1 VASAPALGAGDREFE
16 SPRPDPPHQAGRSFR
31 SMRPVAAYGPVAHL
45 HPPHADNPHA
55 DTPHARHPAHR
66 PPPHAKEPAPV
77 KSDLETLNPTR
88 VKLTVEVPFEEL
100 KPSLDAAYRKIGG
113 QVSIPGFRKG
123 KVPPR
128 VIDQRFGRAVVLEEA
143 VNEALPELYGRAVE
157 ENDVQVLGQPEVD
170 VTELEDGQ
178 HLTFTAEVDVRPQF
192 DLPDYEGLEVT
203 VDDAEV
209 TDAEV
214 EEQVDGLRER
224 FATLT
229 GVDRAA
235 ADGDFVSMDLSAT
248 VDGQA
253 VEELTAKGLSY
264 QVGSGSL
271 LDGLDEAVTG
281 LSVGESKDFPTTL
294 VGGDHAGQEATVTV
308 EVKSVKERELPE
320 LDDDFAQTA
329 SEFDSLEELRDDVR
343 KRVGEMKAVQQGVQA
358 RDRVL
363 EALLA
368 KVDIPLP
375 EGVIKAEIESRNHN
389 LAHQLEGAGM
399 SRDDFLAAEGQT
411 AEEFDADID
420 KRTREAMTAQFVLDK
435 VVEKEQLSV
444 NEQELTEH
452 IVRSASRYGMGPDQF
467 AQQIVS
473 AGQVPVLVSEVVRG
487 KALALV
493 LEKAVVTDE
502 SGRPVDLEA
511 LREDA
516 TASDEPS
523 DEPADE
529 PSDEA
534 ADEENAPA

>member
-1 VASAPALGAGDREFE
+1 
-16 SPRPDPPHQAGRSFR
+16 
-31 SMRPVAAYGPVAHL
+31 
-45 HPPHADNPHA
+45 
-55 DTPHARHPAHR
+55 
-66 PPPHAKEPAPV
+66 V

-100 KPSLDAAYRKIGG
+100 APSLDAAYRKIGG
-113 QVSIPGFRKG
+113 QVTIPGFRKG

-143 VNEALPELYGRAVE
+143 VNEALPGLYGKAVE
-157 ENDVQVLGQPEVD
+157 ENDVQVIGQPEVD
-170 VTELEDGQ
+170 VTELADGER
-178 HLTFTAEVDVRPQF
+178 LVFTAEVDVRPDF
-192 DLPDYEGLEVT
+192 ELPDYDGLEVT

-209 TDAEV
+209 SDADID
-214 EEQVDGLRER
+214 EQLEGLRER

-248 VDGQA
+248 VGGEA
-253 VEELTAKGLSY
+253 VDELTAKGLSY

-281 LSVGESKDFPTTL
+281 LSVGETRDFPTTL
-294 VGGDHAGQEATVTV
+294 VGGDHAGEEATVTV

-329 SEFDSLEELRDDVR
+329 SEFDTLEELRDDVR
-343 KRVGEMKAVQQGVQA
+343 GRIGQMKSVQQGVQA
-358 RDRVL
+358 RDKVL
-363 EALLA
+363 EALLS

-375 EGVIKAEIESRNHN
+375 ENVIKAEIDSRNHN
-389 LAHQLEGAGM
+389 LAHQLEAAGM
-399 SRDDFLAAEGQT
+399 SRDDFLAAEGQS
-411 AEEFDADID
+411 AEEFDADVE

-435 VVEKEQLSV
+435 VVDKEQLSV
-444 NEQELTEH
+444 NEQELTDH

-467 AQQIVS
+467 AQQIVQ

-493 LEKAVVTDE
+493 LERAKVTDE
-502 SGRPVDLEA
+502 SGRAVDLEA
-511 LREDA
+511 LRDNAPGQILDVEPDA
-516 TASDEPS
+516 AAP
-523 DEPADE
+523 
-529 PSDEA
+529 EA
-534 ADEENAPA
+534 AGDVPAEENAPA

>member
-1 VASAPALGAGDREFE
+1 
-16 SPRPDPPHQAGRSFR
+16 
-31 SMRPVAAYGPVAHL
+31 M
-45 HPPHADNPHA
+45 
-55 DTPHARHPAHR
+55 
-66 PPPHAKEPAPV
+66 

-100 KPSLDAAYRKIGG
+100 APSLDAAYRKIGG
-113 QVSIPGFRKG
+113 QVTIPGFRKG

-143 VNEALPELYGRAVE
+143 VNEALPGLYGKAVE
-157 ENDVQVLGQPEVD
+157 DNDVQVIGQPEVD
-170 VTELEDGQ
+170 VTELADGER
-178 HLTFTAEVDVRPQF
+178 LVFTAEVDVRPDF
-192 DLPDYEGLEVT
+192 ELPDYDGLEVT

-209 TDAEV
+209 SDADV
-214 EEQVDGLRER
+214 DEQLEGLRER

-248 VDGQA
+248 VGGEVVD
-253 VEELTAKGLSY
+253 ELTAKGLSY

-281 LSVGESKDFPTTL
+281 LSVGETRDFPTTL
-294 VGGDHAGQEATVTV
+294 VGGDHAGGEATVTV
-308 EVKSVKERELPE
+308 EVKAVKERELPE

-329 SEFDSLEELRDDVR
+329 SEFDTLDELRADVR
-343 KRVGEMKAVQQGVQA
+343 GRIGEMKSVQQGVQA
-358 RDRVL
+358 RDKAL

-375 EGVIKAEIESRNHN
+375 ENVVKAEIDARNHS
-389 LAHQLEGAGM
+389 LAHQLESAGM
-399 SRDDFLAAEGQT
+399 TRDDFLAAEGQT
-411 AEEFDADID
+411 AEEFDADVE

-444 NEQELTEH
+444 NEQELTDH

-467 AQQIVS
+467 AQQIVQ

-493 LEKAVVTDE
+493 LERAKVVDE

-511 LREDA
+511 LREDSSTPVADDTA
-516 TASDEPS
+516 T
-523 DEPADE
+523 PADS
-529 PSDEA
+529 P
-534 ADEENAPA
+534 ADGPADVATPAEENAPA

>member
-1 VASAPALGAGDREFE
+1 
-16 SPRPDPPHQAGRSFR
+16 
-31 SMRPVAAYGPVAHL
+31 
-45 HPPHADNPHA
+45 
-55 DTPHARHPAHR
+55 
-66 PPPHAKEPAPV
+66 V

-235 ADGDFVSMDLSAT
+235 ADGDFVSMDLAAT

-281 LSVGESKDFPTTL
+281 LSVGESKNFPTTL

-329 SEFDSLEELRDDVR
+329 SEFDSLDELRDDVR

-358 RDRVL
+358 RDKVL

-375 EGVIKAEIESRNHN
+375 EGVIKAEIDSRNHN
-389 LAHQLEGAGM
+389 MAHQLEAAGM
-399 SRDDFLAAEGQT
+399 SRDDFLTAEGQT
-411 AEEFDADID
+411 AEEFDADIE

-516 TASDEPS
+516 LEADPAHLGEPVEESSDETAVTASDEP
-523 DEPADE
+523 AA
-529 PSDEA
+529 EA

>member
-1 VASAPALGAGDREFE
+1 
-16 SPRPDPPHQAGRSFR
+16 
-31 SMRPVAAYGPVAHL
+31 M
-45 HPPHADNPHA
+45 
-55 DTPHARHPAHR
+55 
-66 PPPHAKEPAPV
+66 

-100 KPSLDAAYRKIGG
+100 APNLDAAYRKIGG
-113 QVSIPGFRKG
+113 QVTIPGFRKG

-128 VIDQRFGRAVVLEEA
+128 VIDQRFGRAAVLEEA
-143 VNEALPELYGRAVE
+143 VNEALPGLYGKAVE
-157 ENDVQVLGQPEVD
+157 DNDVQVIGQPEVD
-170 VTELEDGQ
+170 VTELADGER
-178 HLTFTAEVDVRPQF
+178 LVFTAEVDVRPDF
-192 DLPDYEGLEVT
+192 ELPDYDGLEVT

-209 TDAEV
+209 TDADIA
-214 EEQVDGLRER
+214 EQLEGLRER

-248 VDGQA
+248 VGGEVVDD
-253 VEELTAKGLSY
+253 LTAKGLSY

-281 LSVGESKDFPTTL
+281 LSVGETRDFPTTL
-294 VGGDHAGQEATVTV
+294 VGGDRAGEEATVTV

-329 SEFDSLEELRDDVR
+329 SEFDTLDELRDDVR
-343 KRVGEMKAVQQGVQA
+343 GRIGDMKSVQQGVQA
-358 RDRVL
+358 RDKVL
-363 EALLA
+363 EVLLA

-375 EGVIKAEIESRNHN
+375 ENVIKAEIEARNHN
-389 LAHQLEGAGM
+389 LAHQLEAAGM

-411 AEEFDADID
+411 AEEFDADVEE
-420 KRTREAMTAQFVLDK
+420 RTRGAMTAQFVLDK

-444 NEQELTEH
+444 NEQELTDH

-467 AQQIVS
+467 AQQIVQ

-493 LEKAVVTDE
+493 LERAKVTDE
-502 SGRPVDLEA
+502 SGRDVDLES
-511 LREDA
+511 LREDSPTQA
-516 TASDEPS
+516 MDVDMESGSESPSAADTDSDADSGTPTAS
-523 DEPADE
+523 PA
-529 PSDEA
+529 
-534 ADEENAPA
+534 EENAPA